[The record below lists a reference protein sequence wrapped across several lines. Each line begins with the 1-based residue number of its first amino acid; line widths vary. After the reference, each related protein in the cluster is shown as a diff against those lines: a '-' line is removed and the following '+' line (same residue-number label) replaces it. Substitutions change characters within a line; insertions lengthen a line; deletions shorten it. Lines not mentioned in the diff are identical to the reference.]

1 MRKAAA
7 AVTVALL
14 LSALTMAALAGF
26 ASAQTI
32 PININPD
39 GTVSPSNAPIQRF
52 GDLYVLTSDISRT
65 VIASGKSNIVID
77 GKGHTIAGEPASRGG
92 GTTSGGISLAG
103 VQNVTVKGFSIKDC
117 SIGIYLET
125 CSNIVIS
132 GNDFSGTWHPIMFN
146 AISAAISIRG
156 GNYNVITGNRF
167 ENNVNAVNLWDG
179 TEYNLFT
186 ENTIVGST
194 ESGVRLSQSTG
205 TFYHNNFENNM
216 QDVYDSGYAHN
227 QASSYCAWDNGEQG
241 NFWSNYHGNDA
252 NNDGIGDTPYQV
264 DNHNQD
270 RYPLMTPWKPTKID
284 ATPPS
289 ISVFSPQNA
298 TYSANSIFLNFS
310 TSEPTSWIGYS
321 FDGKENV
328 TISGNATIADLAN
341 GLHNVTVY
349 ANDTYSNMGA
359 SEIVTFTVAVPE
371 PLPILPVAAAA
382 VVFISLGLLILSQ
395 KIRPR
400 SGAATTCRSQLR
412 TKCSLN
418 RVNSLFSHTTRWWRN
433 A

>member
-156 GNYNVITGNRF
+156 GNYSVINGNRF
-167 ENNVNAVNLWDG
+167 ENNVNAINLWDG

-186 ENTIVGST
+186 ENTMVGST

-227 QASSYCAWDNGEQG
+227 QTSSYCAWDNGEQG
-241 NFWSNYHGNDA
+241 NYWSNYNGNDT
-252 NNDGIGDTPYQV
+252 NNDGIGDIAYQI
-264 DNHNQD
+264 DIHNQD
-270 RYPLMTPWKPTKID
+270 RFPLMIPWIPKISD
-284 ATPPS
+284 TTPPN
-289 ISVFSPQNA
+289 ISLFSPENA
-298 TYSANSIFLNFS
+298 TYTENSLSLNFS
-310 TSEPTSWIGYS
+310 TNEPVSWSGYS
-321 FDGKENV
+321 LDEGENV
-328 TISGNATIADLAN
+328 TINGNMTIVDLSN
-341 GLHNVTVY
+341 GSHQITVF
-349 ANDTYSNMGA
+349 ANDTVGNTGE
-359 SEIVTFTVAVPE
+359 SETISFTIAVSTPETESFPFLSVAAVAVVIIV
-371 PLPILPVAAAA
+371 LVA
-382 VVFISLGLLILSQ
+382 VSL
-395 KIRPR
+395 
-400 SGAATTCRSQLR
+400 
-412 TKCSLN
+412 SLYN
-418 RVNSLFSHTTRWWRN
+418 RRRRKEAQHP
-433 A
+433 